1 MSNSE
6 NFLEDVLR
14 TQGEVTYEES
24 HTNDEL
30 LTILTARS
38 FTFTTRTLIHAATDG
53 FDATDA
59 QNALQ
64 LYSDNRDHLL
74 LDHLLVVT
82 PGEIASEIER
92 TLSSSD
98 VKVISYTQLLLSA
111 MDFTPYLRSLISNWR
126 DRKDGI
132 ANYYIP
138 VSTKGGQL
146 LEDLVREWLDD
157 DDPQPIAILGSYGI
171 GKSVSAS
178 KLAHD
183 LAIAHMRDKSARIPI
198 MIRLGDIAHEQ
209 KLEGL
214 LSSSL
219 TGADGVRNFS
229 HTTFHELNRAGKTV
243 IILDGFDEMKRGITW
258 DAFIYNLSQLNLLV
272 DGDSRV
278 LLLGRPNAFMDEK
291 ESLYA
296 LHGKQKIG
304 GSYFKE
310 PDWPDYREVEIEL
323 LSAEQVDLYA
333 ERYLRHR
340 AKVNNERN
348 EMKVRQRI
356 ARIQRQLRESH
367 VADIAS
373 RPVQLMMLL
382 EVLPDW
388 DRSLQE
394 LGVPV
399 LYSHFIDKTI
409 RREAERPSR
418 SRYGLAERR
427 RFARD
432 LAWWMWSTPR
442 DHSNAPNTR
451 VSASEIPSSLLQEF
465 TSPGEDIEVAR
476 RDLVSAC
483 FLDTKSGGHLVFPH
497 RSFQEFLTAEYL
509 AAMLSRR
516 DQEINLDAYI
526 PYITREVADFLA
538 ELIGHQVPYQ
548 LSRALADHKGSLP
561 WHFLRIW
568 AQGAGGES
576 EIHQSILKER
586 HETKTPGFTPKK
598 GEQPWWSL
606 IATFGYLTGVFPTD
620 PSSLIAR
627 RLKESGGHPT
637 DAALYLY
644 LLLLLSAKNEDPDLA
659 LKALSIVCDLGT
671 TYDDYLASVTPGP
684 HRIVR
689 QWRERG
695 DMKCEVFRP
704 LSGIPE
710 VILRISYSLRKGK
723 RFLNVQGMRA
733 PLLNLM
739 RGHVVLSE
747 IADGQAPSHLN
758 ADFPTVIRL
767 ASDEVWN
774 KIQDYQRD
782 FAPAVSLEGE

>member
-1 MSNSE
+1 MQSSE
-6 NFLEDVLR
+6 NFLDEILR

-24 HTNDEL
+24 HTSNEL

-38 FTFTTRTLIHAATDG
+38 LTFTTRTLIHAATDG
-53 FDATDA
+53 FDVADA
-59 QNALQ
+59 QNALK
-64 LYSDNRDHLL
+64 LYSENRDHLL
-74 LDHLLVVT
+74 LDHLLVIT
-82 PGEIASEIER
+82 QGEIASEIEQ
-92 TLSSSD
+92 TLGAND
-98 VKVISYTQLLLSA
+98 AKAITYTQLLVSA

-126 DRKDGI
+126 NRKDGI

-138 VSTKGGQL
+138 VSTKTGQP
-146 LEDLVREWLDD
+146 LEDLVREWLDGD
-157 DDPQPIAILGSYGI
+157 DSQPIAILGSYGI

-183 LAIAHMRDKSARIPI
+183 LAVAHMRDKTARIPI
-198 MIRLGDIAHEQ
+198 LIRLGDIAHEQ
-209 KLEGL
+209 KLKGL
-214 LSSSL
+214 LSSGL
-219 TGADGVRNFS
+219 TGTDGVRNFS

-258 DAFIYNLSQLNLLV
+258 DAFTYNLSQLNLLV
-272 DGDSRV
+272 EGDSRV

-296 LHGKQKIG
+296 LHGKQMIG
-304 GSYFKE
+304 GLYFKE
-310 PDWPDYREVEIEL
+310 ADWPDYREVEIKL
-323 LSAEQVDLYA
+323 LSPDQVDLYA

-348 EMKVRQRI
+348 EMKVQQRI

-382 EVLPDW
+382 EVLPEW

-409 RREAERPSR
+409 KREAERPSR
-418 SRYGLAERR
+418 GRYGLTERR

-451 VSASEIPSSLLQEF
+451 VSASEIPTSLLEEF
-465 TSPGEDIEVAR
+465 ISPGDDIEVAR

-509 AAMLSRR
+509 AAALSRR
-516 DQEINLDAYI
+516 DQEIDLDAYI

-538 ELIGHQVPYQ
+538 DLIGHQVPYQ
-548 LSRALADHKGSLP
+548 LSRALSDYKGSLP

-576 EIHQSILKER
+576 EIHQSVHKER
-586 HETKTPGFTPKK
+586 HEKKAPGLTPKK

-606 IATFGYLTGVFPTD
+606 IATFGYITESFPTD
-620 PSSLIAR
+620 PSDLITR
-627 RLKESGGHPT
+627 RLKESDGHPK
-637 DAALYLY
+637 DAAVYLY
-644 LLLLLSAKNEDPDLA
+644 LLLILSAKKEDHDLA
-659 LKALSIVCDLGT
+659 LNALSIVCDLGT
-671 TYDDYLASVTPGP
+671 TYDDYLTSVTPGP

-710 VILRISYSLRKGK
+710 VILRVSYSLRKGK
-723 RFLNVQGMRA
+723 RFLDVQGMRA

-739 RGHVVLSE
+739 RGHVVLSD
-747 IADGQAPSHLN
+747 IADGQSPNRLN
-758 ADFPTVIRL
+758 TNFPKVIRL
-767 ASDEVWN
+767 ADDEVWN